1 MSVEN
6 RATPGDATIT
16 RRTVPALSKAASSA
30 RGAAPSASAVRWWG
44 LLGTVLK
51 GLGLAV
57 FAFMLFGPLA
67 NLALWSVAERW
78 YTPFK
83 LPVSY
88 GMRYWEVVFRP
99 TGDAMSSLATSV
111 SIACLT
117 VVVALAVSIPAG
129 YALARLRLP
138 FRTVLMIVFL
148 LPQAFPS
155 VAIYINVARVFYSLG
170 LTGTIPGVVLVHA
183 AHGLV
188 YSVWIAA
195 AAFAAVDKD
204 LELAARNIG
213 ASPLRTFFT
222 ITLPLAAPGIMA
234 SAIFVFLESLDE
246 FTGTFFVGVPQVT
259 TLPLLLYNASMG
271 GNYQIAS
278 ITALILLVPSVLFM
292 IFIEKFLKADVLS
305 KVGQ

>member
-1 MSVEN
+1 MTAQDLRGLRE
-6 RATPGDATIT
+6 
-16 RRTVPALSKAASSA
+16 PALPGHAPTAGLARLRAPAGALLKAAA
-30 RGAAPSASAVRWWG
+30 LAA
-44 LLGTVLK
+44 
-51 GLGLAV
+51 
-57 FAFMLFGPLA
+57 FAFWLAGPLV

-83 LPVSY
+83 LPVTY
-88 GMRYWEVVFRP
+88 GTRYWEVVFRP
-99 TGDAMSSLATSV
+99 TGDAMASLGTSV
-111 SIACLT
+111 SIALAV
-117 VVVALAVSIPAG
+117 VVVALAISVPAG

-138 FRTVLMIVFL
+138 FRTAIMIAFL

-155 VAIYINVARVFYSLG
+155 VAIYINVARIFYSIG
-170 LTGTIPGVVLVHA
+170 LAGTVTGVVLVHA
-183 AHGLV
+183 AHALV
-188 YSVWIAA
+188 YSVWIAS
-195 AAFAAVDKD
+195 AAFAAVDRD
-204 LELAARNIG
+204 LELAARNMG
-213 ASPLRTFFT
+213 AGPMRSFLTV
-222 ITLPLAAPGIMA
+222 TLPLAAPGIIA

-292 IFIEKFLKADVLS
+292 LVIERFLKADVLS

>member
-1 MSVEN
+1 MSMK
-6 RATPGDATIT
+6 
-16 RRTVPALSKAASSA
+16 LHASSDGGQAMAFAGEPASSPTKA
-30 RGAAPSASAVRWWG
+30 RVWAIGAT
-44 LLGTVLK
+44 LLKFL
-51 GLGLAV
+51 GLGI
-57 FAFMLFGPLA
+57 FAFLLFGPLA
-67 NLALWSVAERW
+67 NLVLWSFAERW
-78 YTPFK
+78 YAPFK

-88 GMRYWEVVFRP
+88 GTRYWEVVFRP
-99 TGDAMSSLATSV
+99 TGDAMSSLMTSV
-111 SIACLT
+111 GIACLT
-117 VVVALAVSIPAG
+117 VMVALMVSVPAG

-138 FRTVLMIVFL
+138 WRTALMILFL

-170 LTGTIPGVVLVHA
+170 LTGTITGVVLVHA

-278 ITALILLVPSVLFM
+278 ITALILLVPSILFM
-292 IFIEKFLKADVLS
+292 LVIERFLKADVLS